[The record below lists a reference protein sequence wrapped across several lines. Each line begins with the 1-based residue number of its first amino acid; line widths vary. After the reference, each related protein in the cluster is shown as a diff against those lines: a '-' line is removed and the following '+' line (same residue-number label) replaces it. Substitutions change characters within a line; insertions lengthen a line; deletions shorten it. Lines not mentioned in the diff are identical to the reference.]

1 MRAFCLKIKQ
11 NQKGA
16 SLAYT
21 LVIITIL
28 MMIGTS
34 LATFAI
40 MSLRISVIQHS
51 ADKAFYLSDAVMEE
65 TLIQLESQVHEAEM
79 FALDVVNTKEY
90 QLSEPKWIAFLRK
103 LEQDTLNGTITKE
116 ESARLLQVAT
126 SYEFHKQY
134 YKFLFGKPSGSWLT
148 EDYALLD
155 TNLNYVNIDT
165 IKFDPTSFNATF
177 FNKLSVVSFDPNNKE
192 GFENA
197 PKGLMT
203 VSAALTNNVIELSL
217 TSDGQYNSYKK
228 PINVTVALTPPDY
241 KQIVT
246 SETRPINVHNN
257 QILNYALAS
266 RENIIVTGSQNQI
279 NGNVYAYGTFPEKPD
294 YRISEQGG
302 ILVGYSKESKVLSTL
317 GDISIFKPEET
328 DQSANLNISN
338 DLYTRSSVKLFEKDS
353 ELNVNGSLHANSIL
367 FDPSS
372 NNSKLNIAKN
382 AYLMEDLILD
392 GTAPKLTVG
401 TLADPTTGELWGLSK
416 RDASGSAEGKKS
428 DYSASILINST
439 DPNPKITVNNLYM
452 AGLSYFNAFRPIAGS
467 NTSYQTGE
475 SFTTNNNYY
484 FYKQALIGY
493 NSQIQTK
500 FFTYKDNTVEH
511 YLIEAVDS
519 SGNIVKSPKFK
530 AKYFYDSG
538 YKIDSG
544 SPVPTAISARDRG
557 IFTINSIKETTPGV
571 LTGLEQN
578 YALGVVIANQRVIDA
593 YPQNILDPNDKPV
606 SEYMVENTF
615 IKESR
620 SNIEKMDLDLNLLAT
635 RDNLNHTN
643 KDPLDTVNSKLGQ
656 FVDFTKTYVSEIS
669 DPNRIIVINNDATRN
684 IYINLPDSEKTTVQ
698 SKETNPIFIPENG
711 NVADINGLIISKGNV
726 IIYNNSGTNLNYNGT
741 IVSDKNILLLGNGQK
756 TFTYNFDWIA
766 ETIARRSLLA
776 EILYA
781 NTGKKLAIRKI
792 TENGVS
798 TTTSSETADLST
810 IVIDNPLS
818 TNININQN
826 PVGGGLVKQKTEHSF
841 VIKKWSIIK

>member
-40 MSLRISVIQHS
+40 MSLRISVIQHT

-65 TLIQLESQVHEAEM
+65 TLTQLESQVHEAEM
-79 FALDVVNTKEY
+79 FALGVVNIKDY

-134 YKFLFGKPSGSWLT
+134 YKFLFGKPSGTWLIK
-148 EDYALLD
+148 DYTLLD
-155 TNLNYVNIDT
+155 TNLNYVNTDT
-165 IKFDPTSFNATF
+165 IKFDPSSFDATF
-177 FNKLSVVSFDPNNKE
+177 FNPLSVVSFDPNNKE

-197 PKGLMT
+197 PQGLMT

-246 SETRPINVHNN
+246 SETRPIDVHNN

-266 RENIIVTGSQNQI
+266 RENLIVTGSQNQI

-302 ILVGYSKESKVLSTL
+302 VLVGYSKESNVLNTL
-317 GDISIFKPEET
+317 SDISIFKPDET
-328 DQSANLNISN
+328 DQSANINISH
-338 DLYTRSSVKLFEKDS
+338 DLYTRSSVKLFETNS
-353 ELNVNGSLHANSIL
+353 ELNVNGSLYANSIL

-372 NNSKLNIAKN
+372 NNATLNVAEN

-392 GTAPKLTVG
+392 GTAPELTVG
-401 TLADPTTGELWGLSK
+401 TEADPTTGELWGLSNK
-416 RDASGSAEGKKS
+416 DASGSAEGKKS

-439 DPNPKITVNNLYM
+439 DLNPQITVNNLYM
-452 AGLSYFNAFRPIAGS
+452 SGLSYFNAFRPIAGS

-500 FFTYKDNTVEH
+500 FFTYKENTVEH

-519 SGNIVKSPKFK
+519 NGNIVQSPKFK

-538 YKIDSG
+538 YK
-544 SPVPTAISARDRG
+544 VPTSISDRDRA
-557 IFTINSIKETTPGV
+557 IFTIRSIKETTPGV

-606 SEYMVENTF
+606 SEYMNESAF
-615 IKESR
+615 ITGRR
-620 SNIEKMDLDLNLLAT
+620 SNIENMDLNLNLLST
-635 RDNLNHTN
+635 RNNLNHTN
-643 KDPLDTVNSKLGQ
+643 KDPLDTVNSKIGQ

-669 DPNRIIVINNDATRN
+669 DPNKIIVINNDDTRN
-684 IYINLPDSEKTTVQ
+684 IYINLPDAEKATIN

-711 NVADINGLIISKGNV
+711 NVSDIKGLIISKGNV
-726 IIYNNSGTNLNYNGT
+726 IIFNSSSTNLNYNGT

-756 TFTYNFDWIA
+756 TFTYNYDWIA
-766 ETIARRSLLA
+766 QTIASRSLLA
-776 EILYA
+776 EILHA
-781 NTGKKLAIRKI
+781 NTGKMLAIKER
-792 TENGVS
+792 TVNGAS
-798 TTTSSETADLST
+798 TDPQSYTSSETADLST
-810 IVIDNPLS
+810 IVVDNPLS